1 MLSAVFTFGMLM
13 AAIVSCSET
22 EQETIPMRKDDAA
35 EILSQQRDKFY
46 SKIRFKVI
54 HNVPLDFDEEV
65 YGYIVS
71 QQLER
76 ECKSKGSPRMAD

>member
-35 EILSQQRDKFY
+35 EILNQQRNQFY
-46 SKIRFKVI
+46 SKIRSKVI
-54 HNVPLDFDEEV
+54 HGIPPDFDEEV
-65 YGYIVS
+65 YG
-71 QQLER
+71 
-76 ECKSKGSPRMAD
+76 

>member
-54 HNVPLDFDEEV
+54 HNVPLDFD
-65 YGYIVS
+65 GYIVS

-76 ECKSKGSPRMAD
+76 ECKSEGSPRMAD